1 MKYLLMIVGILVLCI
16 PDDASWLQF
25 VLQGAIGLAM
35 FITGVILTLEED
47 K

>member
-1 MKYLLMIVGILVLCI
+1 MKYLLMIVGILVMCV
-16 PDDASWLQF
+16 PDNASWLQF
-25 VLQGAIGLAM
+25 VLQGAVGLAM

>member
-1 MKYLLMIVGILVLCI
+1 MKYLLIIAGILVMCV
-16 PDDASWLQF
+16 PDNASWLQF
-25 VLQGAIGLAM
+25 ALQGAIGLAM

>member
-1 MKYLLMIVGILVLCI
+1 MKYFLIIAGILVLCI
-16 PDDASWLQF
+16 PDDAGWLQF
-25 VLQGAIGLAM
+25 ALQGAIGLAM